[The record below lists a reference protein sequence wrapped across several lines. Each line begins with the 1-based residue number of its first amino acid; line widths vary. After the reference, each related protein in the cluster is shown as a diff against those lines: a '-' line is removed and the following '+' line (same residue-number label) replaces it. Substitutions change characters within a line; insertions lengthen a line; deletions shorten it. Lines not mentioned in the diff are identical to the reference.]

1 MAAILLT
8 SCWNVCQSGQGSGL
22 PAAQE
27 HLCCLTLT
35 LNGILFLE
43 VVRAVLR
50 GFCSLDFGIPAR
62 SSSASTSFTSLA
74 APLFCLSS
82 LNLPTRLGS
91 GQADISLHQGPGTGD
106 HRILLHQHFHL
117 APQGCLQSTLSR
129 VLLISTTCR
138 WLPGRQQLSLG
149 CRREIVAW

>member
-1 MAAILLT
+1 LAAILLT
-8 SCWNVCQSGQGSGL
+8 SCWNVCQSGQGSEL
-22 PAAQE
+22 PGAQE

-43 VVRAVLR
+43 VVTAVLR

-82 LNLPTRLGS
+82 LNLPARLGS
-91 GQADISLHQGPGTGD
+91 GQADIALPQGPGTGD
-106 HRILLHQHFHL
+106 RILLHQHFHL
-117 APQGCLQSTLSR
+117 APQGCLQSMVSGAAHEHHMQTAREATVISR
-129 VLLISTTCR
+129 L
-138 WLPGRQQLSLG
+138 
-149 CRREIVAW
+149 

>member
-1 MAAILLT
+1 MAATLLT
-8 SCWNVCQSGQGSGL
+8 SCWNICQSGQGSEL
-22 PAAQE
+22 PGAQE

-62 SSSASTSFTSLA
+62 SSSTSTSFTSLA

-82 LNLPTRLGS
+82 LNLPARLAK
-91 GQADISLHQGPGTGD
+91 ADIALPQCPGIGD
-106 HRILLHQHFHL
+106 HHILLHQHLRL
-117 APQGCLQSTLSR
+117 ASQGYLQSTLSW
-129 VLLISTTCR
+129 VLLVSTTCR
-138 WLPGRQQLSLG
+138 QPGRRQLSLG